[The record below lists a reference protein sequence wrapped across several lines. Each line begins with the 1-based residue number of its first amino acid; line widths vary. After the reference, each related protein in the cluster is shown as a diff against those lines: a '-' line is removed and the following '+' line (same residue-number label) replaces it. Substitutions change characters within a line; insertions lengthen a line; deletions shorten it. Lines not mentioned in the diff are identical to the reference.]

1 MKCDRAGHLLTTDAM
16 PAAQTLRK
24 LARSAG
30 LSRPDPAQAQSM
42 TAKRLQRVYAG
53 LVLDHRRTGCAHE
66 PRR

>member
-30 LSRPDPAQAQSM
+30 LSRLIRHKYKAWLRSA
-42 TAKRLQRVYAG
+42 LQRVYAG